1 MRHGFEIALLLLL
14 LIACSTSTCFDK
26 SEQIPNRSWEYENVL
41 NFDINTIELGVQYDM
56 YINLRHSKKYN
67 YSNIFLKV
75 HESQKGFI
83 DTTQRVEIKLAELDG
98 KWIGNS
104 AGDLYEHQYLYKE
117 NIIFRDTSLYKVKIE
132 QNMRQNPLLHISDV
146 GIRLVKK

>member
-1 MRHGFEIALLLLL
+1 MRHGFVIALLLLL

-41 NFDINTIELGVQYDM
+41 TFDINTIEPEVQYDM

-75 HESQKGFI
+75 HESQEGFI
-83 DTTQRVEIKLAELDG
+83 DTTQRIEIRLAELDG

-104 AGDLYEHQYLYKE
+104 AGDLYTHQYLYKE
-117 NIIFRDTSLYKVKIE
+117 NISFRDTSLYKIEIE
-132 QNMRQNPLLHISDV
+132 QNMRQNPLMHITDV